1 MIIFIFLSII
11 RDYIIWFIAFLN
23 KWVFAIFT
31 LFTFLAGGGLRYVTK
46 ELSMSLNIGTFEVI
60 FSTNIQE
67 AIGIINNTLLI
78 HFVIGAIV
86 GFIFIY
92 IRFKYIKR
100 ASWHNILVLFIIL

>member
-67 AIGIINNTLLI
+67 AIGVMSSKLII
-78 HFVIGAIV
+78 HFIVGAIV
-86 GFIFIY
+86 GLVFVF